1 MGPRSRPA
9 PLDVLEQVRSHGP
22 FSALLVAYSG
32 GVDSHV
38 LLHCL
43 AGLRDAIGAPI
54 GAIHVN
60 HRLQPMADDWA
71 AHCRSVCA
79 RLDVP
84 LRVVDVAVDTGS
96 NLEARAR
103 AARYAAWEEMLLPG
117 EALCAAQHRDDQAE
131 TVLLRL
137 LRGSG
142 VDGLAAMPPS
152 RALGAGRLLR
162 PLLQVSRQQI
172 LAYAEEHDLDYVDD
186 PSNHA
191 LSHDR
196 NYLRHVVIP
205 GIEQRWP
212 DARATLAR
220 FADAAAES
228 RRLGLDLAA
237 ADGLPDAPV
246 LDCAVL
252 WALPGR
258 RRRNLLRAWLQRL
271 SLRPPGRL
279 RLEQGLHDLL
289 HAEDDRQPE
298 LRWPGGRIRRYRESL
313 YADDGVD
320 PPPLSAARP
329 WRGEPRLLLP
339 SGILHA
345 RPVQGGGLRAA
356 LAREGLAV
364 AGRVPGEVC
373 RPVGGRRRAVKK
385 LLQEAGIPPWQRDNW
400 PRVRLHGE
408 LVAIPGICICEG
420 FVAEPG
426 QQGLELRYEPRS

>member
-1 MGPRSRPA
+1 MTSRSRSV
-9 PLDVLEQVRSHGP
+9 PLDALELVRVHGP
-22 FSALLVAYSG
+22 FSALYVAYSG

-38 LLHCL
+38 LLHQLVC
-43 AGLRDAIGAPI
+43 LRDEIGIPI
-54 GAIHVN
+54 KAIHVN
-60 HRLQPMADDWA
+60 HHLQPAADDWA
-71 AHCRSVCA
+71 AHCRQVCE
-79 RLDVP
+79 RLNVP
-84 LRVVDVAVDTGS
+84 LRIVDIAPEGGG

-103 AARYAAWEEMLLPG
+103 AARYAAWEDMLLPG
-117 EALCAAQHRDDQAE
+117 ECLCTAHHRDDQAE

-142 VDGLAAMPPS
+142 VDGLGAMPTS
-152 RALGAGRLLR
+152 RALGGGRLLR
-162 PLLQVSRQQI
+162 PFLQVSRQAI
-172 LAYAEEHDLDYVDD
+172 IAYADEHDLNYVDD
-186 PSNHA
+186 PSNRS

-205 GIEQRWP
+205 AVEERWP
-212 DARATLAR
+212 DARGTLAR

-228 RRLGLDLAA
+228 RRLGLDLAEI
-237 ADGLPDAPV
+237 DGLPDGPV

-271 SLRPPGRL
+271 SIRPPGRL

-289 HAEDDRQPE
+289 HAGDDRRPE
-298 LRWPGGRIRRYRESL
+298 LRWPEGRIRRYRDSL

-339 SGILHA
+339 SGILYA
-345 RPVQGGGLRAA
+345 RPVTGIGLRAA
-356 LAREGLAV
+356 LARAGLAV
-364 AGRVPGEVC
+364 TGRVPGEVC
-373 RPVGGRRRAVKK
+373 RPVGGRRRPVKK
-385 LLQEAGIPPWQRDNW
+385 LLQEAAIPPWQRDNW
-400 PRVRLHGE
+400 PRLRLHGE
-408 LVAIPGICICEG
+408 LVALPGICLCEG

-426 QQGLELRYEPRS
+426 EPGLELRYEPRS